1 MHVVNV
7 YTTDIA
13 PDAPYAP
20 VAPVLGF
27 IPDGVSKG
35 AWVTVVVPLL
45 VHYFRFQGG
54 QRPVVQSLLGIAPA
68 TFSIAERV
76 RHVTKTMYFV
86 QF

>member
-13 PDAPYAP
+13 PDTPYAP
-20 VAPVLGF
+20 VAPVLGL
-27 IPDGVSKG
+27 IPNGVSKG

-54 QRPVVQSLLGIAPA
+54 KWPVVQSLLGIAPA
-68 TFSIAERV
+68 TFSVTERV